1 MCKHKLAIP
10 SFPVSIKQS
19 SISNALRECCPGIAN
34 VEAVLAWIPFNASV
48 KGQSLKPV
56 CESAMHK
63 GTAEPFRESL

>member
-1 MCKHKLAIP
+1 MCKHQLAIP
-10 SFPVSIKQS
+10 SFPVVINQ
-19 SISNALRECCPGIAN
+19 NRHPTRRECCPGIAN

-56 CESAMHK
+56 CKGAMHK